1 MVDDTEKRI
10 LALVEPWNGRSL
22 LTLKK
27 KAITVDTSLNQDMNM
42 DPEDAA
48 ELLAEVFTAFDMQ
61 LDEVDFNS
69 YYPRNGRN
77 AQPLTINMLI
87 LSARAGR
94 WLYA

>member
-1 MVDDTEKRI
+1 MQDL

-27 KAITVDTSLNQDMNM
+27 KVITVDTSLNQDMNI

-48 ELLAEVFTAFDMQ
+48 ELLTEVLDAFGMQ
-61 LDEVDFNS
+61 PDEVDFS
-69 YYPRNGRN
+69 CYYPRDWRN
-77 AQPLTINMLI
+77 AQPLTVNMLI